1 LRNFGY
7 GKAALEDIIEEE
19 IDNLIE
25 HIDQNYLNQP
35 VEVSRFF
42 NIAVLSSL
50 WRIISGEHLKV
61 GDPKLEHLVE
71 TVSNMAKEF
80 GRPELVVSMNYPY
93 LFSILHY
100 FGVLKFLSYTNTL
113 FDFVMDTISS
123 HKTKHIDG
131 EHPLTFTEA
140 MLHKIHQTHE
150 KDDPFHGDVGELNLL
165 NVLLDLFI
173 AGSDTTSITLNWAM
187 LYMILNQ
194 DIQKNVRKEL
204 NESIGRQR
212 KAKMAEKYLTPY
224 TEAVIHEIQRRGN
237 ILPLSV
243 FHSIQDNDTQT
254 SFQVGQRKLPPKTV
268 LIPLIGEVM
277 HDPLYFPNP
286 TRFDPNRYLSEEENG
301 QITFKPHPRVIPF
314 GIGKRRCLGE
324 VLARMTLYKFFT
336 ALVQKY
342 EIVSGQDEPITDEA
356 KTGFTRSPIDYR
368 IIFRPIL

>member
-1 LRNFGY
+1 MGRIS
-7 GKAALEDIIEEE
+7 LEF
-19 IDNLIE
+19 NGHE
-25 HIDQNYLNQP
+25 HQ
-35 VEVSRFF
+35 
-42 NIAVLSSL
+42 
-50 WRIISGEHLKV
+50 K
-61 GDPKLEHLVE
+61 
-71 TVSNMAKEF
+71 
-80 GRPELVVSMNYPY
+80 
-93 LFSILHY
+93 SILY
-100 FGVLKFLSYTNTL
+100 N
-113 FDFVMDTISS
+113 I
-123 HKTKHIDG
+123 
-131 EHPLTFTEA
+131 
-140 MLHKIHQTHE
+140 
-150 KDDPFHGDVGELNLL
+150 
-165 NVLLDLFI
+165 
-173 AGSDTTSITLNWAM
+173 DTTSITLNWAM

-237 ILPLSV
+237 NLPLSV
-243 FHSIQDNDTQT
+243 FHRIQDNDTQT
-254 SFQVGQRKLPPKTV
+254 SFQVGQHKLPPKTV

-336 ALVQKY
+336 AIVQKY